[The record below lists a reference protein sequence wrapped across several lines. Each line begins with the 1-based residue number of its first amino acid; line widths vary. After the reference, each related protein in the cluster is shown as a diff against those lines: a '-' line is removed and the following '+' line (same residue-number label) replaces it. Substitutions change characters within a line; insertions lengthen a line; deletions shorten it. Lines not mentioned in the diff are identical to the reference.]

1 MSIEIETTNGPT
13 IKFNGKYDDLIAIG
27 DLYEHDLNKDY
38 RKFATPDSK
47 EKYNSLEKE
56 ILVDGLN
63 EAPKVFYDDTNVIKV
78 SGGHTRTKILKT
90 NGAKFVPVIWD
101 PSLDGKNQWDI
112 SVVKSHLSDNSRV
125 ETPDINKF
133 YSIETMVNEMHLTAK
148 TDIEDICGRAGLSY
162 LLYSKCRGLKH
173 GYTNKKGQFVR
184 PVPHLI
190 TDLEQGTK
198 GYSITQCYNMQ
209 KQDHDMK
216 YNPKNRSYPQNPAL
230 DKLLESISN
239 KFVRGVKAQ
248 LVVLANTTNAIYPDV
263 KPFETA
269 DPQFIGSNVHYAAAA
284 YFADEITQS
293 DSEYHAEVGV
303 KNTTYDIYVY
313 DKRDEIA
320 ACIEVKTTQGNGWT
334 SSNPK
339 GGYHLLLAYSQEYNF
354 WASIMYFDAS
364 TWAGG
369 VKGKYTLSA
378 ADVSNASTFNHEYC
392 GKMMKND
399 GKIVIFKDQI

>member
-1 MSIEIETTNGPT
+1 
-13 IKFNGKYDDLIAIG
+13 
-27 DLYEHDLNKDY
+27 
-38 RKFATPDSK
+38 
-47 EKYNSLEKE
+47 
-56 ILVDGLN
+56 
-63 EAPKVFYDDTNVIKV
+63 
-78 SGGHTRTKILKT
+78 
-90 NGAKFVPVIWD
+90 
-101 PSLDGKNQWDI
+101 
-112 SVVKSHLSDNSRV
+112 
-125 ETPDINKF
+125 
-133 YSIETMVNEMHLTAK
+133 MHLTSK
-148 TDIEDICGRAGLSY
+148 SDIEDICGRAGLSY

-216 YNPKNRSYPQNPAL
+216 YNPKNRSYPQDPAL
-230 DKLLESISN
+230 DKLLENISD

-248 LVVLANTTNAIYPDV
+248 LQLLTKTTNNMFPDV
-263 KPFETA
+263 RPFEVA

-284 YFADEITQS
+284 YFADEITNS
-293 DSEYHAEVGV
+293 NSEYHAEVGV

-320 ACIEVKTTQGNGWT
+320 ACIEVKTTQGNVWT

-354 WASIMYFDAS
+354 WSSIMYFKAS

-378 ADVSNASTFNHEYC
+378 EDVSNASTFNHEYC

-399 GKIVIFKDQI
+399 GKIVIFKDEI

>member
-1 MSIEIETTNGPT
+1 MSIEIETTNGPAM
-13 IKFNGKYDDLIAIG
+13 KFNGKYDDLIPIG
-27 DLYEHDLNKDY
+27 ELYEHDLNKAY
-38 RKFATPDSK
+38 RRFHTQDSK

-56 ILVDGLN
+56 ILIDGLN
-63 EAPKVFYDDTNVIKV
+63 EALKVFMDDEPVTRV
-78 SGGHTRTKILKT
+78 SGGHTRAKVLKT
-90 NGAKFVPVIWD
+90 NGAKFIPVIWD
-101 PSLDGKNQWDI
+101 RSLDGKNQWDPD
-112 SVVKSHLSDNSRV
+112 VVKSHFSDNSRV
-125 ETPDINKF
+125 ETADINKF
-133 YSIETMVNEMHLTAK
+133 YSIETVVDELK
-148 TDIEDICGRAGLSY
+148 FDKKSQIEDICGRAGLSY

-216 YNPKNRSYPQNPAL
+216 YNPKNRSYPQDPAL
-230 DKLLESISN
+230 DKLLENISD

-248 LVVLANTTNAIYPDV
+248 LQLLTKTTTNMFPDV
-263 KPFETA
+263 RPFEVA

-284 YFADEITQS
+284 YFADEITNS
-293 DSEYHAEVGV
+293 NSEYHAEVGV

-313 DKRDEIA
+313 DKRDKIA

-354 WASIMYFDAS
+354 WSSIMYFEAS

-378 ADVSNASTFNHEYC
+378 EDVSNASTFNHEYC

-399 GKIVIFKDQI
+399 GKIVIFKDEI